1 MIDRRVPPI
10 LHHVWPGADPFPAT
24 RAPAARFHAWRAS
37 WLAHHPDWSL
47 RFHRCGPTGHPRLDA
62 LLADPAYTVVVKADV
77 LRWWV
82 LWQTGGVYADTDVE
96 CTGPLGA
103 PWRAMLHGFDVA
115 LAYEPQ
121 PWRLGPHGWRPGG
134 ASDLPELRVLSPALV
149 AARPRA
155 PTLARLV
162 DALLDAVAEAGP
174 RAANAE
180 PHAHCGP
187 LAVTERLAGDRAVFP
202 VPAAYAY
209 PEAGPPPPHG
219 VCSTIHHWTG
229 GGTFEGW
236 TRVDR
241 TGDGTRAARR
251 PGAPAPPATK
261 RFRTPEG
268 LAAHVQMLAQRAAAK
283 GGRP

>member
-1 MIDRRVPPI
+1 MTVPPI

-47 RFHRCGPTGHPRLDA
+47 RFHRCGPTGHAGVDA
-62 LLADPAYTVVVKADV
+62 LLADPRYTVVVKADV
-77 LRWWV
+77 LRWQV

-96 CTGPLGA
+96 CAGPLGDV
-103 PWRAMLHGFDVA
+103 WRSFPFREDVA
-115 LAYEPQ
+115 VAYEPA

-134 ASDLPELRVLSPALV
+134 APALPGISVLSPALV

-155 PTLARLV
+155 PAVGRLV
-162 DALLDAVAEAGP
+162 DALVAGAALAGP

-180 PHAHCGP
+180 PHVHTGP
-187 LAVTERLAGDRAVFP
+187 LAVTDRLEGDPSVRLL
-202 VPAAYAY
+202 AASLAY
-209 PEAGPPPPHG
+209 PEAGPAGPG
-219 VCSTIHHWTG
+219 LCSTIHHWTG

-241 TGDGTRAARR
+241 TGDGTAIARR
-251 PGAPAPPATK
+251 AGASERPATR

-268 LAAHVQMLAQRAAAK
+268 LAAHLHLMATAAAAAK
-283 GGRP
+283 GRGP